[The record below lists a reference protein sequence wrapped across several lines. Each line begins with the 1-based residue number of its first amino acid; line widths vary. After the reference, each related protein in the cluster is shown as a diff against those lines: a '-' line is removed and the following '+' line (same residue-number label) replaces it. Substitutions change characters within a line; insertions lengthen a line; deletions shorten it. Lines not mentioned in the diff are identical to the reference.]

1 MKRKLIFLL
10 CLLLLCFASAAA
22 AQNLEK
28 LGSTTSGDLYID
40 KDNIQPLTH
49 DGRLFLL
56 VQAELHYN
64 EETLP
69 KLQSLHPELRTA
81 VEVTQIYMYNNDGTQ
96 YALLKSL
103 YTDKNDKVV
112 YSVDGTPELK
122 PVQSRLQMLLYE
134 KALSQ
139 LEEQKRIA
147 DMLKRKY

>member
-40 KDNIQPLTH
+40 KDNVQPLTH

-69 KLQSLHPELRTA
+69 KLQSLRPELRTA

-103 YTDKNDKVV
+103 YTDKDDNVV
-112 YSVDGTPELK
+112 YTIEGSPNLQ
-122 PVQSRLQMLLYE
+122 PVKSKLQMLLYE
-134 KALSQ
+134 RALTAM
-139 LEEQKRIA
+139 ENQKRIA
-147 DMLKRKY
+147 DMLRRKA

>member
-1 MKRKLIFLL
+1 M
-10 CLLLLCFASAAA
+10 
-22 AQNLEK
+22 
-28 LGSTTSGDLYID
+28 
-40 KDNIQPLTH
+40 
-49 DGRLFLL
+49 

-69 KLQSLHPELRTA
+69 KLQSLRPELRTA

-103 YTDKNDKVV
+103 YTDKDDQVV